1 MEKAELR
8 KLIRQRK
15 QQYTVAELEAM
26 SATVVGKILTH
37 HRVVEAKTVMLY
49 YALPDEVDTHRL
61 VDELVIQDKTVLLP
75 KIIGDGQLE
84 VRVYAGRQDL
94 AQEPAFHI
102 MEPIGERYTTY
113 DDIDIALVPGMG
125 FDDEGNRLGRGKGY
139 YDRLLAAMPHTYKIG
154 VCFGFQ
160 KVERVPTSEWDIKM
174 DEVIA

>member
-8 KLIRQRK
+8 KWIRLRK

-26 SATVVGKILTH
+26 SATVVGKILEH
-37 HRVVEAKTVMLY
+37 QRVTDAKTVMLY

-61 VDELVIQDKTVLLP
+61 ADELVKLGKTVLLP

-84 VRVYAGRQDL
+84 VRVYTGRQDL

-102 MEPIGERYTTY
+102 MEPVGELYHTY
-113 DDIDIALVPGMG
+113 DDIDVALVPGMG

-139 YDRLLAAMPHTYKIG
+139 YDRLLADMPHTYKIG

-160 KVERVPTSEWDIKM
+160 KVKRVPTSEWDVKM